1 MRRRLTAL
9 IRVSLHLHVYG
20 HPYSWLERVCRLHR
34 RRRAA
39 VRRGAEPVSEQEAA
53 PRLGLAPAWLGSSRT
68 PPDFRR
74 RGRTRS
80 STERASN
87 IWASRAS
94 GLRSSPP
101 NPVDRGVL
109 AADLRDRPPAR
120 LPRQGSHE
128 ERRSDRPARRT
139 TRPDTPGLDTLSAAC
154 PHDGGLAARR
164 TGRPPDA
171 SPPGGARARGH
182 AGAATH
188 RLARRL
194 HRASAGH
201 HGRDPP
207 RARQA
212 RPGRP
217 AARDSG

>member
-1 MRRRLTAL
+1 MFTVTHTPGLSGCAGSTVGGGRQ
-9 IRVSLHLHVYG
+9 S
-20 HPYSWLERVCRLHR
+20 
-34 RRRAA
+34 
-39 VRRGAEPVSEQEAA
+39 RRGAEPVSEQEAA

-154 PHDGGLAARR
+154 ATRWWPCS
-164 TGRPPDA
+164 PPDGA
-171 SPPGGARARGH
+171 STR
-182 AGAATH
+182 
-188 RLARRL
+188 RLATRRC
-194 HRASAGH
+194 
-201 HGRDPP
+201 P
-207 RARQA
+207 RARTRRSGNPSA
-212 RPGRP
+212 RAPTPPCVSRP
-217 AARDSG
+217 PRSRSTAGTSSPSRPTRSAG